1 MTGPRLAQLRSST
14 RRSGLLDQK
23 DDMSYED
30 SEEGFPEPEKD
41 MWDDE
46 RFETFGQLWKFAVPL
61 AALGV
66 ALVGAFA
73 SSQYNE
79 GADTYLQSAPGDE
92 KPAFTVPAAAVNT
105 NPFLD
110 D

>member
-1 MTGPRLAQLRSST
+1 VKAR
-14 RRSGLLDQK
+14 GLLDQK

-30 SEEGFPEPEKD
+30 SSEDFPEPGKD
-41 MWDDE
+41 FWDDE
-46 RFETFGQLWKFAVPL
+46 KYEVFGQVWKYAVPL

-66 ALVGAFA
+66 GLIGAFA

-92 KPAFTVPAAAVNT
+92 VPAFTVEASKVDSK
-105 NPFLD
+105 FLSD
-110 D
+110 